1 MPCLWCTAMRRRT
14 ATNGELV
21 DKYGDM
27 QAGSRARGTLRTAD
41 HFAKM
46 AATYATGNNDT
57 LPKRLTLEEHLSVER
72 RPLMVIPP
80 DHISPMPLHLTLGV
94 TVWLLRLTT
103 EAVYF
108 YNGLEQG
115 QAYVAALASL
125 LGQSMGVSPA
135 PYFGGAFEGR
145 QCQRIARRMEMV
157 CTLIAGYVPE
167 AAAAAFSGACTTW
180 REIISVLT
188 RVQASSPAEV
198 VEFRRHTAT
207 FVDGLL
213 DAFPWSTV
221 TPKMH
226 ALCCH
231 APDFLNRF
239 GSLGRYSEQGIEA
252 WHGHFNHTAVHHPA
266 GTFLESCRSY
276 VTRSAMSRAPGDEA
290 HNRGKRRAPAKAGA
304 GARAAKRTDDKRTTS
319 GMVLAGVPRLMAD
332 SCAQKRQDDAEKWA
346 RDMLGEAV
354 TKIETYRGRVPAS
367 VPRVAVTGDD
377 GAPFTAADIY
387 GELLEGDTASL
398 MGLLEDYSG

>member
-1 MPCLWCTAMRRRT
+1 MRFAAM
-14 ATNGELV
+14 L
-21 DKYGDM
+21 
-27 QAGSRARGTLRTAD
+27 Q
-41 HFAKM
+41 
-46 AATYATGNNDT
+46 
-57 LPKRLTLEEHLSVER
+57 
-72 RPLMVIPP
+72 
-80 DHISPMPLHLTLGV
+80 
-94 TVWLLRLTT
+94 
-103 EAVYF
+103 
-108 YNGLEQG
+108 
-115 QAYVAALASL
+115 
-125 LGQSMGVSPA
+125 
-135 PYFGGAFEGR
+135 
-145 QCQRIARRMEMV
+145 
-157 CTLIAGYVPE
+157 
-167 AAAAAFSGACTTW
+167 
-180 REIISVLT
+180 
-188 RVQASSPAEV
+188 
-198 VEFRRHTAT
+198 T
-207 FVDGLL
+207 F
-213 DAFPWSTV
+213 F
-221 TPKMH
+221 
-226 ALCCH
+226 
-231 APDFLNRF
+231 NRF

-319 GMVLAGVPRLMAD
+319 GMVLAGEPRLMAD
-332 SCAQKRQDDAEKWA
+332 SCALKRQDDAEKWA